1 MSEDAMRLFP
11 LPVPKHQ
18 FRIGLPLFLAGMLAV
33 ATRRENVRNLP
44 PYLKRDIG
52 LDDPRIPDWDRPI
65 R

>member
-18 FRIGLPLFLAGMLAV
+18 FRLLSLLAGMLAV

-52 LDDPRIPDWDRPI
+52 LDDSRIPDWDRLI